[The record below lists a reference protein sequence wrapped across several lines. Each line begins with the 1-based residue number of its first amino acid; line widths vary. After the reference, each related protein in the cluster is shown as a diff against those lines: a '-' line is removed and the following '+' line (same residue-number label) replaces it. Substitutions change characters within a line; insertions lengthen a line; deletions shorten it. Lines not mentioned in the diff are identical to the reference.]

1 MIRDLHPRRFFLET
15 WRALDDERAHG
26 AGARYDVGPLLA
38 FLTAAVGLT
47 LTEYWGGSHEFR
59 RLTAWAL
66 GTEGWLADLVRNAKT
81 STFWSLAPHAY
92 WSLTRVL
99 AWAVLP
105 MIVLKL
111 AGRRVRDHGLGWG
124 KTTEHAPLYF
134 LCVAVVLPLV
144 FIVANERDFSS
155 YYPFYAHAGRSVADL
170 VLWEIVYAGQFFAV
184 EFLFRG
190 FLVESGRRS
199 LGSHAIFAMVVPYV
213 MIHYGKPVA
222 ETFGAIIAGVVLG
235 TLAMRS
241 RSIWAGFFVHETVAI
256 AMDIAA
262 LMQKGGLPTNLW
274 PE

>member
-1 MIRDLHPRRFFLET
+1 VIRDLHPKRFFLET
-15 WRALDDERAHG
+15 WRTLDRERAPG
-26 AGARYDVGPLLA
+26 ERYDTAPLLA
-38 FLTAAVGLT
+38 FITTAVALT
-47 LTEYWGGSHEFR
+47 LTEYWGSGHQFR
-59 RLTAWAL
+59 QLTSWVL
-66 GTEGWLADLVRNAKT
+66 DSEGWARDLVLGARESK
-81 STFWSLAPHAY
+81 FWALAPHAY
-92 WSLTRVL
+92 WSITRVL

-105 MIVLKL
+105 MLVLWL
-111 AGRRVRDHGLGWG
+111 SGRRARDHGLGWG

-134 LCVAVVLPLV
+134 VCVAVVLPLV
-144 FIVANERDFSS
+144 FVVATQRDFSD

-170 VLWEIVYAGQFFAV
+170 LLWELVYAGQFFAV

-213 MIHYGKPVA
+213 MIHFGKPAA

-241 RSIWAGFFVHETVAI
+241 RSIWAGFFVHETIAV
-256 AMDIAA
+256 AMDVAA
-262 LMQKGGLPTNLW
+262 LMQKGGLPTNFW